1 MCSLVGKIQT
11 KLLPRAT
18 LIQLSNVRL
27 HVNYFEVYTEIA
39 TTSKSKRESRD
50 LRNDRI
56 TTRDYIVCYEH
67 RNCNRFLI
75 SCGEVFQWS
84 QSSSMLRRQFPAD
97 VGVTNRQPSSNSELI
112 FRMEMRLLACLT
124 RGSSREPYQ
133 TY

>member
-1 MCSLVGKIQT
+1 MYLIRPGAEIILRFSSQFSRNSL
-11 KLLPRAT
+11 KLFRS
-18 LIQLSNVRL
+18 LSRDC
-27 HVNYFEVYTEIA
+27 H
-39 TTSKSKRESRD
+39 TSKSKHESRY
-50 LRNDRI
+50 LRI

-97 VGVTNRQPSSNSELI
+97 VGVTNRQLSSNSELI
-112 FRMEMRLLACLT
+112 FCMEMRLLACLT
-124 RGSSREPYQ
+124 RGPSREPYQ